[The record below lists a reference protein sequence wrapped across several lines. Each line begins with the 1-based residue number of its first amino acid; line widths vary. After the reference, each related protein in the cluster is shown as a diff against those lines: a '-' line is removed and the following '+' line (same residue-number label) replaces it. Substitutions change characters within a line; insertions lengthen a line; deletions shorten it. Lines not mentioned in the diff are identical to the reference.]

1 MVQFVDWPPQL
12 TDSFT
17 PFSFFHYFI
26 LSVICGSRQHLF
38 IEYQH
43 CANQYAKCHS
53 VSLVNFLHVD
63 MTNLK
68 YLCLAFTSIPESIQ
82 LKTCP
87 VSRGSVSL
95 YYMKEMREEELL
107 NGDQSRFRMGKE
119 DLRLLSK
126 DIFSFALKLW

>member
-1 MVQFVDWPPQL
+1 M
-12 TDSFT
+12 
-17 PFSFFHYFI
+17 
-26 LSVICGSRQHLF
+26 QHLF

-68 YLCLAFTSIPESIQ
+68 YLCLAFTIIPESIQ

-95 YYMKEMREEELL
+95 YFMKEMREKRSFSMEISHSLGCERKIFVSYPRTFFPLPSDS
-107 NGDQSRFRMGKE
+107 GEFA
-119 DLRLLSK
+119 
-126 DIFSFALKLW
+126 FSFSSTGSHPPPISTFASLLFM